1 MQTLALTFTFLVIAV
16 AIAQAGS
23 VRVAVAANFR
33 TAMLEIAEKFEAE
46 QEHSV
51 TLSTGSSGQLFAQI
65 SNGAPYDVFL
75 SADRD
80 RPEKLVEAGLALSDS
95 RFTYAIGRLYLLLP
109 GAGRNLTEV
118 PDLSGVSRLA
128 IANPRTAP
136 YGAAALQ
143 AISKLTFPSGAPQ
156 IAEAQSV
163 AGVNAAVAAGAVDA
177 GFAALSTVSGTPDK
191 DRSGWLIPAEYHAPI
206 LQDAVLL
213 NRAADNPAA
222 IALLDWLRSDR
233 AKEILLSYG
242 YDVP

>member
-1 MQTLALTFTFLVIAV
+1 MRTLALTFAFYLIAV
-16 AIAQAGS
+16 SIAQAGS

-33 TAMLEIAEKFEAE
+33 TAMFEIAEKFEAE
-46 QEHSV
+46 QGHSV
-51 TLSTGSSGQLFAQI
+51 TLSAGSSGQLFAQI

-75 SADRD
+75 SADRE
-80 RPEKLVEAGLALSDS
+80 RPEKLVEAGLARPES
-95 RFTYAIGRLYLLLP
+95 RFTYVIGRLFLMLP
-109 GAGRNLTEV
+109 RAGRNLTEE
-118 PDLSGVSRLA
+118 PDLSGVRRLA

-143 AISKLTFPSGAPQ
+143 VMPKLAFPSGAPQ
-156 IAEAQSV
+156 IAETQSV

-177 GFAALSTVSGTPDK
+177 GFAAFSTISGTTDK
-191 DRSGWLIPAEYHAPI
+191 DRSGWLVPAEYHAPI

-213 NRAADNPAA
+213 NRAVDNPAA

-233 AKEILLSYG
+233 AKEILLSHG